1 VHSVHGF
8 LYEEGLFVHLSFC
21 KEPFSAVLFYYKK
34 LDNIYLE
41 GITLNLKSLGWNQ
54 TFEEA
59 FKEYDNQKLVPGR
72 ISVEHKGLYDVLTE
86 HGELLGE
93 ITGKIRF
100 NAKGRHDYPAVGDWV
115 AVSAVPQEGKAY
127 IHGILPRKS
136 KFSRKAAGLTTEE
149 QIVATNVDTVFLVNA
164 LNQDFNL
171 RRLERY
177 LLMAWESGAAPVIV
191 LSKADLCDDIQN
203 YIDEVETIAFGVPTF
218 AVSAEN
224 GMGLDG
230 LSSYIK
236 EGETVAL
243 LGSSGV
249 GKSTLANKLFGQEVL
264 KTNDIREEDGKGKHT
279 TTHRELLV
287 LENGGILIDTPGMRE
302 LQLWEGDNS
311 LSHSFQDIDTFAE
324 QCRFRDCTH
333 NNEPGCGVQT
343 AIENGALDEDR
354 YNSFLKLQRE
364 LAYFA
369 RKEDQKLALAEKAR
383 WKKLAGDRTR
393 VHRK

>member
-1 VHSVHGF
+1 
-8 LYEEGLFVHLSFC
+8 
-21 KEPFSAVLFYYKK
+21 
-34 LDNIYLE
+34 
-41 GITLNLKSLGWNQ
+41 LNLKSLGYNQ
-54 TFEEA
+54 TFEES
-59 FKEYDNQKLVPGR
+59 FKVYENQELVPGR
-72 ISVEHKGLYDVLTE
+72 ISIEHKGLYRVLTE
-86 HGELLGE
+86 SGELLGE

-100 NAKGRHDYPAVGDWV
+100 NATGRHDYPAVGDWV
-115 AVSAVPQEGKAY
+115 AVQAIPQEGKAY

-136 KFSRKAAGLTTEE
+136 KFSRKAAGVTTDE

-177 LLMAWESGAAPVIV
+177 LLMAWESGATPVIV
-191 LSKADLCDDIQN
+191 LSKSDLCEDVQSI
-203 YIDEVETIAFGVPTF
+203 ISEVESIAFGVPIF
-218 AVSAEN
+218 AVSAEK
-224 GMGLDG
+224 GTGLES
-230 LSSYIK
+230 LSDFIK

-249 GKSTLANKLFGQEVL
+249 GKSTLANKLFGSDVL

-311 LSHSFQDIDTFAE
+311 LSQSFQDVESLAE

-333 NNEPGCGVQT
+333 NNEPGCAVQT
-343 AIENGALDEDR
+343 AIEKGDLDEER
-354 YNSFLKLQRE
+354 YNSYLKLQRE
-364 LAYFA
+364 MAYFA
-369 RKEDQKLALAEKAR
+369 RKEDQKLALAERAK
-383 WKKLAGDRTR
+383 WKKIAGDRTR

>member
-1 VHSVHGF
+1 
-8 LYEEGLFVHLSFC
+8 
-21 KEPFSAVLFYYKK
+21 
-34 LDNIYLE
+34 
-41 GITLNLKSLGWNQ
+41 LNLKSLGWNQ

-59 FKEYDNQKLVPGR
+59 FKAYENQLLVPGR

-100 NAKGRHDYPAVGDWV
+100 NATGRHDYPAVGDWV

-177 LLMAWESGAAPVIV
+177 LLMAWESGATPVIV
-191 LSKADLCDDIQN
+191 LSKADLCDDVQK
-203 YIDEVETIAFGVPTF
+203 YMDEVETIAFGVPTF
-218 AVSAEN
+218 VVSAES
-224 GMGLDG
+224 GIGLDA
-230 LSSYIK
+230 LSSFIK

-311 LSHSFQDIDTFAE
+311 LSQSFQDIEAFAE

-343 AIENGALDEDR
+343 AIETGELDKER

-369 RKEDQKLALAEKAR
+369 RKEDQKLALAERAR
-383 WKKLAGDRTR
+383 WKKIAGDRTR

>member
-1 VHSVHGF
+1 M
-8 LYEEGLFVHLSFC
+8 
-21 KEPFSAVLFYYKK
+21 
-34 LDNIYLE
+34 
-41 GITLNLKSLGWNQ
+41 NLKSLGWNQ

-59 FKEYDNQKLVPGR
+59 FKEYENQLLVPGR

-93 ITGKIRF
+93 ITGKIRY
-100 NAKGRHDYPAVGDWV
+100 NATGRHDYPAVGDWV
-115 AVSAVPQEGKAY
+115 AVQAVPQEGKAY

-177 LLMAWESGAAPVIV
+177 LLMAWESGAVPVIV
-191 LSKADLCDDIQN
+191 LSKADLCEDVQK
-203 YIDEVETIAFGVPTF
+203 YIDEVESIAFGVPTF

-224 GMGLDG
+224 ETGLDA
-230 LSSYIK
+230 LSSFIK

-264 KTNDIREEDGKGKHT
+264 KTNIIREEDGKGKHT

-287 LENGGILIDTPGMRE
+287 LEKGGILIDTPGMRE

-311 LSHSFQDIDTFAE
+311 LSQSFQDIESFAE
-324 QCRFRDCTH
+324 RCRFRDCTH
-333 NNEPGCGVQT
+333 NNEPGCEVRS
-343 AIENGALDEDR
+343 AIETGELNDER
-354 YNSFLKLQRE
+354 YNSYLKLQRE
-364 LAYFA
+364 LAYFS

-383 WKKLAGDRTR
+383 WKKIAGDRTR

>member
-1 VHSVHGF
+1 
-8 LYEEGLFVHLSFC
+8 
-21 KEPFSAVLFYYKK
+21 
-34 LDNIYLE
+34 
-41 GITLNLKSLGWNQ
+41 LNLKSLGWNQ

-59 FKEYDNQKLVPGR
+59 FKAYENQLLVPGR

-100 NAKGRHDYPAVGDWV
+100 NATGRHDYPAVGDWV

-177 LLMAWESGAAPVIV
+177 LLMAWESGATPVIV
-191 LSKADLCDDIQN
+191 LSKADLCEDVQK
-203 YIDEVETIAFGVPTF
+203 YMDEVETIAFGVPTF
-218 AVSAEN
+218 AVSAES
-224 GMGLDG
+224 GIGLDA
-230 LSSYIK
+230 LSSFIK

-311 LSHSFQDIDTFAE
+311 LSQSFQDIEAFAE

-343 AIENGALDEDR
+343 AIETGELDEER

-369 RKEDQKLALAEKAR
+369 RKEDQKLALAERAR
-383 WKKLAGDRTR
+383 WKKIAGDRTR

>member
-1 VHSVHGF
+1 M
-8 LYEEGLFVHLSFC
+8 
-21 KEPFSAVLFYYKK
+21 
-34 LDNIYLE
+34 
-41 GITLNLKSLGWNQ
+41 NLKSLGWNE

-59 FKEYDNQKLVPGR
+59 FNEYKGQKLVPGR

-86 HGELLGE
+86 EGELLGE
-93 ITGKIRF
+93 ITGKIRY

-115 AVSAVPQEGKAY
+115 AVQAVPQEGKAY
-127 IHGILPRKS
+127 IHGVLPRKS
-136 KFSRKAAGLTTEE
+136 KFSRKAAGATTEE

-177 LLMAWESGAAPVIV
+177 LLMAWESGATPVIV
-191 LSKADLCDDIQN
+191 LSKADLCENVQSF
-203 YIDEVETIAFGVPTF
+203 IDEVETIAFGVPTF
-218 AVSAEN
+218 AVSVES
-224 GMGLDG
+224 GTGLDKL
-230 LSSYIK
+230 LSFIK

-249 GKSTLANKLFGQEVL
+249 GKSTLANYLFGQEVL
-264 KTNDIREEDGKGKHT
+264 KTKDIREDDGKGKHT

-302 LQLWEGDNS
+302 LQLWEGDSSINQ
-311 LSHSFQDIDTFAE
+311 SFQDIEAFAE

-333 NNEPGCGVQT
+333 QNEPGCQVQA
-343 AIENGALDEDR
+343 AIENGDLKEDR
-354 YNSFLKLQRE
+354 YASYVKLQRE
-364 LAYFA
+364 LAFFA